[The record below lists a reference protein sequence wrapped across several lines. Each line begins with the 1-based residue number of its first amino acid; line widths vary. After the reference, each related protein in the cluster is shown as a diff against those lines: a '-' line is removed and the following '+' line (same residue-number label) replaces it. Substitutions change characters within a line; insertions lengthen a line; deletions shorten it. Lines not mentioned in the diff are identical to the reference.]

1 MTTCKRLEESA
12 IDYVCDLLDDEQV
25 SVIKEHLRYCPDCVG
40 EIASWQNVLI
50 WTEKAGAIPIPD
62 AVLNQI
68 EMKVYK
74 RLAAESPLSKQ
85 SHLFSRLVSPF
96 VFLSARLGGMQFI
109 PMKSGRRLSL
119 SHQGSAWVWRSAVA
133 TCTLAIGITVGTLFL
148 NREQPSAPVQSSVE
162 RLEQYQQQEIQR
174 RLKDALE
181 ARHLKG
187 DDSAATSQFR
197 LLKEQTQGTPWAKI
211 ANNQLQI
218 TSSVPKEGI

>member
-12 IDYVCDLLDDEQV
+12 IDYVCDLLDDEQ
-25 SVIKEHLRYCPDCVG
+25 SAVIKEHLQHCPNCVR
-40 EIASWQNVLI
+40 EMASWKKVLI
-50 WTEKAGAIPIPD
+50 WTESAGTIPIPD
-62 AVLNQI
+62 AVLDQI

-74 RLAAESPLSKQ
+74 RLAAESPLPKQ
-85 SHLFSRLVSPF
+85 GHLFSRLVSPF
-96 VFLSARLGGMQFI
+96 VFLSHRISHL
-109 PMKSGRRLSL
+109 
-119 SHQGSAWVWRSAVA
+119 HQGSAWVWRSAVA

-148 NREQPSAPVQSSVE
+148 NREQSSAPVQSSVE